1 MKKARQGVV
10 GLARAS
16 DIHYKREKKVDAC
29 QYSGLFALSALL
41 PTAHKAN
48 LLIPYRRSPTECFAY
63 NVYYVKYTLQHLLIN
78 FQTGRPD

>member
-29 QYSGLFALSALL
+29 QYSGLFALSTLL

-48 LLIPYRRSPTECFAY
+48 LLVPCRRSLAVCFAY
-63 NVYYVKYTLQHLLIN
+63 NVYYVKYAVRILEWIL
-78 FQTGRPD
+78 D

>member
-29 QYSGLFALSALL
+29 RHFGLFALSALL
-41 PTAHKAN
+41 PTAHKPN
-48 LLIPYRRSPTECFAY
+48 LLI
-63 NVYYVKYTLQHLLIN
+63 LIVVRQRV
-78 FQTGRPD
+78 FCV